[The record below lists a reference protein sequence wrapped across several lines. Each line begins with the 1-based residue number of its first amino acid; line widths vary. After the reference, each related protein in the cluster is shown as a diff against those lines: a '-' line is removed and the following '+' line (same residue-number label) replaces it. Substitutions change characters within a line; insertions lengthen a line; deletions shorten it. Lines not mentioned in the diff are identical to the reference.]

1 MKKVLKSPEPSE
13 LKNYKERSDQKM
25 QSSSRFSKW
34 KDVKGNRETYDAIRT
49 TLLSDQKGLC
59 AYCEMALTTEN
70 RSVEHF
76 IPCEI
81 STKEKNH
88 DLDWSNILAVC
99 LDPGGLEKTNS
110 QPIKIEKSDFC
121 CGKKKNNFVPD
132 GRLLNPLELPVSR
145 LFRFNSEDGR
155 IEPDDM
161 ACQQI
166 GIPLENLEFT
176 IEMLNLNVTRLRE
189 KRLAVIETITETL
202 NELDD
207 GIIDPIDLDRK
218 VAEIYFGD
226 GTKNWPRFFTTIRW
240 VLKEGAEQHL
250 KEISYSG

>member
-1 MKKVLKSPEPSE
+1 
-13 LKNYKERSDQKM
+13 
-25 QSSSRFSKW
+25 
-34 KDVKGNRETYDAIRT
+34 
-49 TLLSDQKGLC
+49 
-59 AYCEMALTTEN
+59 
-70 RSVEHF
+70 
-76 IPCEI
+76 
-81 STKEKNH
+81 
-88 DLDWSNILAVC
+88 
-99 LDPGGLEKTNS
+99 
-110 QPIKIEKSDFC
+110 
-121 CGKKKNNFVPD
+121 
-132 GRLLNPLELPVSR
+132 LPVSR

-189 KRLAVIETITETL
+189 KRLAVIETIIETL

-207 GIIDPIDLDRK
+207 GIIDPIDLDRQ

>member
-88 DLDWSNILAVC
+88 DLDWSNMLAVC

-189 KRLAVIETITETL
+189 KRLAVIETIIETL

-207 GIIDPIDLDRK
+207 GIIDPIDLDRQ

-226 GTKNWPRFFTTIRW
+226 RTKNWPRFFTTIRW

>member
-88 DLDWSNILAVC
+88 DLDWSNMLAVC

-132 GRLLNPLELPVSR
+132 GR
-145 LFRFNSEDGR
+145 
-155 IEPDDM
+155 
-161 ACQQI
+161 
-166 GIPLENLEFT
+166 
-176 IEMLNLNVTRLRE
+176 
-189 KRLAVIETITETL
+189 
-202 NELDD
+202 
-207 GIIDPIDLDRK
+207 
-218 VAEIYFGD
+218 
-226 GTKNWPRFFTTIRW
+226 
-240 VLKEGAEQHL
+240 
-250 KEISYSG
+250 

>member
-1 MKKVLKSPEPSE
+1 MSATEIKT
-13 LKNYKERSDQKM
+13 NTDQKM

-88 DLDWSNILAVC
+88 DLDWSNMLAVC

-189 KRLAVIETITETL
+189 KRLAVIETIIETL

-207 GIIDPIDLDRK
+207 GIIDPIDLDRQ

>member
-88 DLDWSNILAVC
+88 DLDWSNMLAVC

-155 IEPDDM
+155 IEPDDI
-161 ACQQI
+161 ACQQV

-189 KRLAVIETITETL
+189 KRLAVIETIIETL

-207 GIIDPIDLDRK
+207 GIIDPIDLDRQ